1 MKSLGSI
8 RHLLPRTPSSI
19 RTYQPEPIA
28 LRTAS
33 AILAFVLPPMWQ
45 RPQTTTA
52 IAYCLLVPRPDRATR
67 TSSITTARMRQPV
80 VS

>member
-8 RHLLPRTPSSI
+8 RHLLPHSPSSI
-19 RTYQPEPIA
+19 PTYQPEPIA

-33 AILAFVLPPMWQ
+33 AILAFVLLPLWQ

-52 IAYCLLVPRPDRATR
+52 LAYCLLAPRPDRPMR
-67 TSSITTARMRQPV
+67 TGSITTARMRQPV
-80 VS
+80 AS